1 MNWIDLVIIII
12 LGLSVISGFTNGFVK
27 EVASLAALILG
38 IWGAIKFSTFT
49 AAKLYDWF
57 DMSGQYVG
65 IIAFLV
71 TFLVIVVI
79 IHFIGILADRFIDAI
94 SLGFLNRILGMVFG
108 LLKSVLIMSVIFV
121 ILNALDARRPFL
133 PKEKIEQSRFYN
145 PISDIAPAIF
155 PVIGEGGF
163 GLSFDRFK
171 KKPEDIII

>member
-1 MNWIDLVIIII
+1 MNWIDLVIVIL
-12 LGLSVISGFTNGFVK
+12 LGLSVITGFTNGFMK

-57 DMSGQYVG
+57 DMSGRYVG
-65 IIAFLV
+65 IISFLI

-79 IHFIGILADRFIDAI
+79 IHFIGIIADKFIDTL

-108 LLKSVLIMSVIFV
+108 LLKSVLILSVFFV

-133 PKEKIEQSRFYN
+133 PKETIEGSRFYT

-155 PVIGEGGF
+155 PIIGEGGF
-163 GLSFDRFK
+163 GISFDRFK
-171 KKPEDIII
+171 KKPDEIII